1 MARSGPKTVFQELRR
16 RRVFS
21 VIALYAACAWV
32 VIEVGDLVIDS
43 GMITAL
49 TTRDL
54 LVLAIIG
61 FPLSLVAGWFYD
73 ITREGV
79 VRTAPAEADE
89 SFDGALRPRD
99 YGLFALLLGAW
110 LAVYLVV
117 PAPQRETLPAEDFNL
132 TAQKVVAEKSIAILP
147 FESRGDTDSSHLA
160 FGIQDDLIVHLGR
173 VRDMTLIAQSSVSQ
187 IEPGTPDDA
196 VAEKLGVA
204 YVMHGSVERM
214 LNQIRVNVMLI
225 DVAGN
230 RLAWSNQFDREL
242 TMANLFDIRKEIA
255 LSVTEELRAV
265 VSPEEE
271 ARVVGRMPTEN
282 MMAWQLYLRG
292 RQLFDRRTKED
303 LERSLQL
310 YRRALELDPELAL
323 AWVGIADSARMM
335 TISLYMDLDEGTDL
349 MREALDR
356 ALALDDE
363 LGEAY
368 ASLSV
373 VYKREGRAEER
384 EEACRT
390 ALALSPNYALGHL
403 WCMDVWQKQPDGPED
418 RLDALNRLAK
428 MDPLSDIHQ
437 LNIALALWDRN
448 RVDEARQ
455 QFELVVNVFPENF
468 HGYRWYG
475 RLETATGNLAHGVEL
490 FRRAYELNP
499 AYLHTMVD
507 LFYAYLALGELDR
520 ARSVSEN
527 AMEHPAAAGRADVL
541 TVEVEMQ
548 FDLVRGDWATAIRR
562 YEESGSPEG
571 SILTW
576 YAHAQMAAGDLQA
589 ARSAWFRGQPHFI
602 DPENTNALLNADLGC
617 ITAGLLIET
626 GDTERGRELAEKAHE
641 RFESG
646 QGTDIW
652 VCHLLEG
659 RYDEA
664 LAYYEQLVDKGYIA
678 WWWQDRLFSWWN
690 PVRGGSRFRTLD
702 ERVERLISEQGEL
715 LHRVD
720 QASRVP

>member
-1 MARSGPKTVFQELRR
+1 M
-16 RRVFS
+16 FS

-61 FPLSLVAGWFYD
+61 FPLALIAGWFYD
-73 ITREGV
+73 ITRDGV

-99 YGLFALLLGAW
+99 YGLLVLLLGAW
-110 LAVYLVV
+110 LAVYLAV
-117 PAPQRETLPAEDFNL
+117 PAPHPGTLAAEDSG
-132 TAQKVVAEKSIAILP
+132 AQKTVTEKSIAILP
-147 FESRGDTDSSHLA
+147 FESRGDTDSTHLA

-196 VAEKLGVA
+196 VAAKLGVA
-204 YVMHGSVERM
+204 YVMHGTVERL

-265 VSPEEE
+265 VSPEEAE
-271 ARVVGRMPTEN
+271 RVIGRMPTDN

-310 YRRALELDPELAL
+310 YRQAIELDPELAL
-323 AWVGIADSARMM
+323 AWVGIADSARVM
-335 TISLYMDLDEGTDL
+335 SLALYMDLDEGTDI
-349 MREALDR
+349 MRDALDR
-356 ALALDDE
+356 ALALDGQ

-373 VYKREGRAEER
+373 VYKREGLAEKR
-384 EEACRT
+384 EEACRKS
-390 ALALSPNYALGHL
+390 LALSPNYALGHL
-403 WCMDVWQKQPDGPED
+403 WCMDVWQRQSDGPED
-418 RLDALNRLAK
+418 RLDARYRLAK

-437 LNIALALWDRN
+437 LNIALALWDQERT
-448 RVDEARQ
+448 DEARQ
-455 QFELVVNVFPENF
+455 QFERVVNVFPENF

-475 RLETATGNLAHGVEL
+475 RLEIETGNLAHGVEL
-490 FRRAYELNP
+490 FRRALELNP
-499 AYLHTMVD
+499 EYLHTLVD
-507 LFYAYLALGELDR
+507 LFYAYLALGELDQ
-520 ARSVSEN
+520 ASATAE
-527 AMEHPAAAGRADVL
+527 AALKHPAAAGRADVL
-541 TVEVEMQ
+541 AVEVEMQ
-548 FDLVRGDWATAIRR
+548 FDLFRGDWA
-562 YEESGSPEG
+562 
-571 SILTW
+571 
-576 YAHAQMAAGDLQA
+576 AA
-589 ARSAWFRGQPHFI
+589 
-602 DPENTNALLNADLGC
+602 
-617 ITAGLLIET
+617 
-626 GDTERGRELAEKAHE
+626 
-641 RFESG
+641 
-646 QGTDIW
+646 
-652 VCHLLEG
+652 
-659 RYDEA
+659 
-664 LAYYEQLVDKGYIA
+664 
-678 WWWQDRLFSWWN
+678 
-690 PVRGGSRFRTLD
+690 
-702 ERVERLISEQGEL
+702 
-715 LHRVD
+715 
-720 QASRVP
+720 